1 MNFFVL
7 GLTLLISTS
16 VSAAS
21 AVGTMVDMLRE
32 TPASVSGDIS
42 MDGPLQLWED
52 KSGLIDYGLR
62 VKAKRSIGFS
72 FSEQHIS
79 INTEKAIELTIQ
91 GVPVKVTSIYYH
103 AQTGKF
109 EVKTDLPLGI
119 GEKALNAHLSK
130 RITEMYKPKVLK
142 AFKVLKD
149 LRQTNKL
156 SDVAAVTGVITNIFT
171 EGSPPTHIPVIRGN
185 VELAFHPKGNRK
197 LKLDQ
202 WNAEI
207 KAGDS
212 ISASMNFVRNGKN
225 LSVGVVEFRSM
236 KGIRITGK
244 TNHPEIASVN
254 FNYLRADSSGIN
266 FNYEI
271 GAEEV
276 LTGFRLLMNVVKAHA
291 GNPHDLLNECD
302 PVRLE
307 SIRKSIDGNLKR
319 EIAAMIRT
327 HRRTLLGNGISPQL
341 LAALD

>member
-1 MNFFVL
+1 MNYLVL
-7 GLTLLISTS
+7 GLTLISFNLF
-16 VSAAS
+16 AAS
-21 AVGTMVDMLRE
+21 PVATVVDLLRS
-32 TPASVSGDIS
+32 TPASVSGNIS

-52 KSGLIDYGLR
+52 KSGIIDYGLR
-62 VKAKRSIGFS
+62 VKAKRDIGFS
-72 FSEQHIS
+72 FSDKHIS
-79 INTEKAIELTIQ
+79 ISTEKAIELTVS
-91 GVPVKVTSIYYH
+91 GVPIKVKSIYYH
-103 AQTGKF
+103 SVTGKF

-130 RITEMYKPKVLK
+130 KITDMYKPKVLK

-149 LRQTNKL
+149 LRHTNKL

-171 EGSPPTHIPVIRGN
+171 EGSPPTKVPVIRGN
-185 VELAFHPKGNRK
+185 VELSFHPEKNRK

-207 KAGDS
+207 KGGDS
-212 ISASMNFVRNGKN
+212 ISAGMDFVRNGPK
-225 LSVGVVEFRSM
+225 LTVGAVEFRSV
-236 KGIRITGK
+236 KGIRISGK
-244 TNHPEIASVN
+244 TNYPEIASVD

-276 LTGFRLLMNVVKAHA
+276 IAGFRLLMNVVKAHA
-291 GNPHDLLNECD
+291 GHPGDLLRECD

-307 SIRKSIDGNLKR
+307 AIRKSIDGNLKR
-319 EIAAMIRT
+319 EISAMIRT
-327 HRRTLLGNGISPQL
+327 HRKSLLGNGISPQL